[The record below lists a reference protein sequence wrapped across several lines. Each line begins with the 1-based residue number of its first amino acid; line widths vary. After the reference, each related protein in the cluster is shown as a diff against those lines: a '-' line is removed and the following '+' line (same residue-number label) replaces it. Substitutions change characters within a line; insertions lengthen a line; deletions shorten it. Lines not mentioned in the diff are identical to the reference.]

1 MRQIKRIFEIFQ
13 KLLKAKYV
21 FTLPKKNDFLIFD
34 RNSTKVLKKTFPKK
48 KFFTLD
54 TRYETINLFILFRTF
69 LGLKFSYRSYI
80 IKFVEY
86 INPKVLITLID
97 NNKFFLKIKLKN
109 GKKVLIQNSRRGQL
123 VDLFGNINDTE
134 KKEGYKVDYM
144 FVQNKHIGKLYNK
157 FIKGRIIPFGNIR
170 SNNEKIVK
178 IKKKYDLIYISTGR
192 YDLRNNNIL
201 GDIKRKKIYEKE
213 IELLKLI
220 KKFCQ
225 KNKTKLFILGK
236 DIDFIKEKKYYKNV
250 LGDKNFHLI
259 KNFKNRKTYKIVDN
273 CNMIIGMDSTLIYE
287 AFSRGAKCFFASF
300 RFGLNFH
307 IKSTAFPWPQK
318 LPSRGKFWINYFDK
332 KKVYQSLIEVYFLK
346 KKQWYKVSQ
355 KFKND
360 VMPYDANNSILKKY
374 LEPLLSKKYKSYD

>member
-21 FTLPKKNDFLIFD
+21 LTLPKKNDFLIFD
-34 RNSTKVLKKTFPKK
+34 RNSKKVLKKTFPKK
-48 KFFTLD
+48 NFSTLD
-54 TRYETINLFILFRTF
+54 TRYETINLLILFKTF
-69 LGLKFSYRSYI
+69 FGLRFSYRSYI
-80 IKFVEY
+80 KKFIEY

-97 NNKFFLKIKLKN
+97 NDKFFFKIKLKN
-109 GKKVLIQNSRRGQL
+109 GKKILIQNSRRGQF
-123 VDLFGNINDTE
+123 VDLFGNINNSE

-144 FVQNKHIGKLYNK
+144 FVQNRHIGKLYNK

-178 IKKKYDLIYISTGR
+178 IKKKYDIIYVSTGR
-192 YDLRNNNIL
+192 YDLGFDYII
-201 GDIKRKKIYEKE
+201 GGIKKKKIYEKE
-213 IELLKLI
+213 IELLKLL

-225 KNKTKLFILGK
+225 KNKIKLFILGK

-250 LGDKNFHLI
+250 LGEKNFHFI
-259 KNFKNRKTYKIVDN
+259 KNYKNRKTYKIVDN
-273 CNMIIGMDSTLIYE
+273 CNMIVGMDSTLIYE

-300 RFGLNFH
+300 RFDLNFH

-332 KKVYQSLIEVYFLK
+332 KKVYQSLMEIYFLK
-346 KKQWYKVSQ
+346 KKQWHKISK

-360 VMPYDANNSILKKY
+360 VMPYDVNNSILKKY

>member
-1 MRQIKRIFEIFQ
+1 MRQINRIFEIFQ

-21 FTLPKKNDFLIFD
+21 LTLPKKNVFLIFD

-54 TRYETINLFILFRTF
+54 TRYETINLPILFKTF

-80 IKFVEY
+80 VKFIEY

-97 NNKFFLKIKLKN
+97 NNKFFFKIKLKN

-123 VDLFGNINDTE
+123 VDLFGDINNSE

-157 FIKGRIIPFGNIR
+157 FIEGRIIPFGNIR
-170 SNNEKIVK
+170 SNNERIVK
-178 IKKKYDLIYISTGR
+178 IKKRYDLIYISTGR
-192 YDLRNNNIL
+192 YDLGDNYIL
-201 GDIKRKKIYEKE
+201 GDIKKKKIYEKE

-220 KKFCQ
+220 KEFCQ
-225 KNKTKLFILGK
+225 KNKIKLFILGK
-236 DIDFIKEKKYYKNV
+236 DIDFIKEKKYYQNV
-250 LGDKNFHLI
+250 LGEKNFHFI
-259 KNFKNRKTYKIVDN
+259 RNFKNRKTYKIVDN
-273 CNMIIGMDSTLIYE
+273 CNMIVGMDSTLIYE

-300 RFGLNFH
+300 RFRLNFH

-332 KKVYQSLIEVYFLK
+332 RKVYQSLMEVYFLK

-360 VMPYDANNSILKKY
+360 VMPYDANNTILKKY